1 MRNVWLLAMAQ
12 ALSNAGSFLVVLL
25 GGILGAGLAPVPALA
40 TLPIS
45 LTVVGLAI
53 GTLPA
58 TLSMQRFG
66 RRPVFLASALLAA
79 AASLVAAFGIQHASF
94 ALFCAATFVIGLN
107 RAVVMQYRF
116 AATEHVEA
124 PLAGRAVATVMIG
137 ALLAAWLGPE
147 IAVRAADL
155 VPAAHY
161 AGSFVA
167 AAGLF
172 AANALLLTRLPT
184 SHLAQESVRGP
195 ARPLGTIVRQPT
207 FIVAV
212 AAGVVS
218 YAVMS
223 FIMTATPVSMH
234 VMDHLS
240 EQDTKWVI
248 QSHLLAMYLPS
259 LVSGRIVERL
269 GVHDRRNARDGG
281 LRGHRRRDRPR
292 RHGLLVGHGA
302 ARRRLEPAVRRRHHA
317 ADPHLPAG
325 RALPRAGAQRL
336 HGVRHAGDG
345 VAAGRRGAGVDR
357 LGTAEPRQSA
367 AARRHAGGRRLARA
381 AAPGRG
387 WSCRSLTLPGVPE
400 PVC

>member
-66 RRPVFLASALLAA
+66 RRPVFVASTLLAA
-79 AASLVAAFGIQHASF
+79 AASLVAAFGIQYASF
-94 ALFCAATFVIGLN
+94 PLFCAATFVIGLN

-172 AANALLLTRLPT
+172 AANALLLARLPA
-184 SHLAQESVRGP
+184 SHLAQESVRGS
-195 ARPLGTIVRQPT
+195 ARPLGAIVRQPT
-207 FIVAV
+207 FVVAV

-269 GVHDRRNARDGG
+269 GVHATMTAGTLAMVACVG
-281 LRGHRRRDRPR
+281 IAAATGHAVMDYWWAMVLLGVGWNLLFVAGTTLLTRTYRPAERFRAQAVNDFTVFGTQATASLLAGVALVSIGWERLNLASLPLLAAMLAAIAWLTLRRR
-292 RHGLLVGHGA
+292 A
-302 ARRRLEPAVRRRHHA
+302 A
-317 ADPHLPAG
+317 ADP
-325 RALPRAGAQRL
+325 
-336 HGVRHAGDG
+336 
-345 VAAGRRGAGVDR
+345 
-357 LGTAEPRQSA
+357 AEA
-367 AARRHAGGRRLARA
+367 
-381 AAPGRG
+381 
-387 WSCRSLTLPGVPE
+387 
-400 PVC
+400 